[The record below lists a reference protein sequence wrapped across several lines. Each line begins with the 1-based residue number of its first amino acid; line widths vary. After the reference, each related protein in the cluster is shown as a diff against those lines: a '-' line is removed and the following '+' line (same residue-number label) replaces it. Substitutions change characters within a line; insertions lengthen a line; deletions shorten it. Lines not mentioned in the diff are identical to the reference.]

1 MTISA
6 VVFISALGLSY
17 MADEAG
23 VKRVANPLPK
33 LGGVETFIAWGVM
46 LTFLVVLAD
55 IESTG
60 PLAVSFAWLFLLAVM
75 FTYGQAAAQNLL
87 ALMGEQGN
95 GEPAPSPTG
104 ERYNAIRKFSGGSI

>member
-87 ALMGEQGN
+87 ALMGEQGSTQ
-95 GEPAPSPTG
+95 PAPSPTG
-104 ERYNAIRKFSGGSI
+104 SRYDAIRRYSGGSI